1 MKLFFIRMFL
11 KDGGD
16 GFTDE
21 QKAYID
27 QSFTAVKG
35 TLEGKV
41 TEQAKKALTE
51 EMPNQL
57 KALNDFMAEMRTKN
71 TERTDWE
78 VKSQEAID
86 KLLTEMKEVG
96 KKGAPNHAEAKSFQ
110 QVFAEEMVKKEHV
123 DGIKSVSKN
132 RPYVMEIPGH
142 VILKNNFEAIKTV
155 DPIERKTVGDMTLG
169 NLTGDSVATYR
180 QAPAILPSQKI
191 NFRELLNTVYSPT
204 GLYISYS
211 ETGSEGSISIQTE
224 GSEKSEIDYDM
235 TEIKT
240 VNKYIAGFARFTKQ
254 MARSLPFMQNTLPRQ
269 LIRDFYKQENKY
281 FYDTM
286 VSGSVTAGVSSN
298 TVHIKKLVDWIGQ
311 QHQANYN
318 ASYVL
323 VSHIAMAELL
333 NELITNGNY
342 LGAGSVV
349 GLPNGAITIGGVPVI
364 PASWVRSN
372 DVALIYDMDF
382 VERVEVEGLRVE
394 FFEQDY
400 KNVTE
405 NKITARI
412 ECYEELNRMIAASV
426 LVGDFGDTST
436 S

>member
-1 MKLFFIRMFL
+1 MMFL
-11 KDGGD
+11 FDPAGE
-16 GFTDE
+16 FSAE
-21 QKAYID
+21 QKAHLETSI
-27 QSFTAVKG
+27 QALEK
-35 TLEGKV
+35 TLEGKNKASIS
-41 TEQAKKALTE
+41 EALKKELPE
-51 EMPNQL
+51 HL
-57 KALNDFMAEMRTKN
+57 KAINEGIEKLNTKN
-71 TERTDWE
+71 TERGEWE
-78 VKSQEAID
+78 TKTQEAID
-86 KLLTEMKEVG
+86 KLLTEIKEVG
-96 KKGAPNHAEAKSFQ
+96 KAEANQEQKSFQ
-110 QVFAEEMVKKEHV
+110 QVFAEEMAKKEHV

-132 RPYVMEIPGH
+132 RPYSVVIPGR
-142 VILKNNFEAIKTV
+142 VLLKNNFETC
-155 DPIERKTVGDMTLG
+155 ETKTVGDMSLG

-204 GLYISYS
+204 GLYISYA
-211 ETGSEGSISIQTE
+211 ETTSEGAIGIQTE
-224 GSEKSEIDYDM
+224 GSEKSQIDYDM

-269 LIRDFYKQENKY
+269 LIRDFYKKENRY

-286 VSGSVTAGVSSN
+286 VTGSVTAGVSAN
-298 TVHIKKLVDWIGQ
+298 TIHIKKLVDWIGQ

-323 VSHIAMAELL
+323 VSHVQMAELL

-349 GLPNGAITIGGVPVI
+349 GLPNGAITVGGVPVI
-364 PASWVRSN
+364 PASWVPSN

-412 ECYEELNRMIAASV
+412 ECYEELNRMIAGSV
-426 LVGDFGDTST
+426 LLGDFGDTAT